1 MPIKCAADNDTRDP
15 GGEGYIIT
23 GYEGIKYAADHG
35 CSIINCSWGGTAG
48 GQLEQDVI
56 TYATINKNVLVCCSA
71 GNDAKNVPHY
81 PSSYKY
87 AISVASTTS
96 SDTKSLF
103 SCYGTDI
110 DICAPGS
117 GIYSTLW
124 NNTYATF
131 DGNLWHYQLLPV

>member
-1 MPIKCAADNDTRDP
+1 MDRPR
-15 GGEGYIIT
+15 
-23 GYEGIKYAADHG
+23 
-35 CSIINCSWGGTAG
+35 GGTAG

-71 GNDAKNVPHY
+71 GNDANNVPHY

-96 SDTKSLF
+96 SDTKSSF

-124 NNTYATF
+124 NNTDAHISMVH
-131 DGNLWHYQLLPV
+131 LWHHQSLPV